1 MAGTAC
7 TWTRRDEW
15 KVAPALSRENFGDPK
30 TGAAGDADFIAAL
43 SSVLFVGSHPLALQE
58 KAGEPGTFLIRFYDH
73 ERMIGPAGPWRKE
86 YEKRM
91 QEEARCTVVAVD
103 AHLLV
108 ADQTGRM
115 AWASHCTDER
125 EIWPG
130 LFEKAYG
137 AFRAYREKGLFGENC
152 VSLNCR
158 EPSAPAAPL
167 SRPPWSCASG
177 SLPPFS
183 HGVLPIFHL
192 APYTSFKFITPPYT
206 FELAKICDENG
217 VVTKPALTW
226 YNEGFLPGWRPGAKV
241 ARTYSVLG
249 LFPDRLSP
257 THVVLRDPACEERGA
272 AVKAAWNG
280 IPLNTGDG
288 LMTVDTSTWEKEYR
302 MLSYCY

>member
-15 KVAPALSRENFGDPK
+15 MVAPALSRENFGDPK

-137 AFRAYREKGLFGENC
+137 AFRAYREKGLFSENC

-167 SRPPWSCASG
+167 SRPPWSCGSG

-226 YNEGFLPGWRPGAKV
+226 YNEGFLPGWQPGAKV

-272 AVKAAWNG
+272 AVRAAWNG